1 MKKKAISTIVK
12 GIQKVAKASAKKKA
26 AAATKKV
33 SSGAKTTAK
42 TKNVRAKTNLLDRR
56 EVSRQGFDPAKASA
70 SKAKG
75 VTVTKVKKPL
85 TVDQR
90 KANDTAKKAGKAIS
104 TNPKVKAVKKA
115 VKKAPAKTA
124 PAKTATKKTA
134 TKKVATKKV
143 ATKKVATKKV
153 ATKKAATKKAAK
165 NKEKALRESQEKFM
179 NSKGRG
185 KAKSK
190 SGKSARQAGYDAGK
204 KAATG
209 KTLKKVKKGAVKVA
223 KSRITQGVGAGYAGA
238 KLGSNS
244 NGGSTNP
251 QASKYFT
258 EAELEAAR
266 RRVKASRNR

>member
-42 TKNVRAKTNLLDRR
+42 TKNVRSKTGLLDRR

-90 KANDTAKKAGKAIS
+90 KANDTAKKAGKTIS

-115 VKKAPAKTA
+115 VKKAPAKK
-124 PAKTATKKTA
+124 PLAKVKLTKAQINEMGKL
-134 TKKVATKKV
+134 TKSVKAGVAKRV
-143 ATKKVATKKV
+143 
-153 ATKKAATKKAAK
+153 KKAATKKVAPKKVAK
-165 NKEKALRESQEKFM
+165 KVAKKAP
-179 NSKGRG
+179 
-185 KAKSK
+185 AKK
-190 SGKSARQAGYDAGK
+190 KVAKK
-204 KAATG
+204 KAA
-209 KTLKKVKKGAVKVA
+209 KKKK
-223 KSRITQGVGAGYAGA
+223 
-238 KLGSNS
+238 
-244 NGGSTNP
+244 
-251 QASKYFT
+251 
-258 EAELEAAR
+258 
-266 RRVKASRNR
+266 